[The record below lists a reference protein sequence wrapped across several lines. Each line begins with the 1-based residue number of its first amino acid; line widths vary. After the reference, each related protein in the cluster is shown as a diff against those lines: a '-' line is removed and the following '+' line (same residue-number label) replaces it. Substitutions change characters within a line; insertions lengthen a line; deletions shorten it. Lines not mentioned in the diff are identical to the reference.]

1 MTGYLSD
8 EVRAVILSAL
18 MVLSVFGGTV
28 AFSGTAAA
36 IVTDISGASA
46 QDVQAGE
53 TTIEQTVTFDVTLEG
68 GPDTVDL
75 EISTSSST
83 PTVDGNSEVSLT
95 GDTSDVSLSSVD
107 DDNRGE
113 VEIGLDDTTDNG
125 AHTVTVDVTV
135 THDTT
140 GFASTT
146 SETYTIEY
154 SFGIPGGGIGT
165 LDATASF
172 EVTTDSRSALGSG
185 AGDVYDGATVF
196 QGEEGITFVN
206 QNGIEVDSVT
216 GASGDAEGQVVS
228 LPIPSDQTVGRYS
241 ADGTETFD
249 SGNYDI
255 TIDTPRVTDFEVQ
268 NQNGADISGGSVSQ
282 SDADLKVGADYNFE
296 NAEALEINVDDADG
310 LSITDDVVVGS
321 QAKNPLNSPPNPLPS
336 FDVGYTVDLQD
347 QDAGTYTITVE
358 GDDDLDFGGEAVST
372 TTVDVT
378 GTDNVGIELASDTV
392 SQGDNVRYD
401 VTGAIAG
408 DFHVVQINDSEFNDN
423 ADTFDAGTIFRD
435 VEDVEERGIIV
446 DGNFHEVAGTADSP
460 VIEADPGDNNELPN
474 GVDDVDAA
482 YAVVEID
489 DGDGLGIGSI
499 DSTALEDT
507 SVTIEVSDAID
518 NEGDIGDGADNTDVE
533 TFTFLGEES
542 TDDTDLEVEE
552 GTLTLDSPGQT
563 YVVGSEVD
571 VNGTASTGID
581 DVAIYVRDED
591 QFELVGIGGS
601 STVSV
606 DADGSFEETDIVFSA
621 NSEILRLPGSYRVG
635 IIDADDANLDSTEGN
650 NIDGISTGSAIDQKI
665 TTSDFNSETS
675 DQRSIRVIGQSL
687 SAEFTS
693 PVNGQIALEQD
704 GANVEVSGSAPGS
717 EDVLLIAVGPRGN
730 IVAQQVGVETDQTF
744 EEDSFDITDLNKG
757 AASLHVYSIGRD
769 DRVGDNDLPD
779 SFAADSLGE
788 FQRFLTEVN
797 ANTRQSLQEQDLTGD
812 QVRSSILA
820 QTVEDDATDDALV
833 NANVRLV
840 DSQSRI
846 VNVYQE
852 GNEASGLN
860 PVAAGETMIVEVQ
873 TNLKSDDNTISL
885 EVQNEDVT
893 VGLSAVDE
901 WGDDGRATLTL
912 DTEDAATGTYSVEID
927 DGHNSVTEE
936 IELVEEVSTA
946 TPTPTE
952 ADDTPT
958 ATDSPTP
965 TATASPTATEMPDT
979 DTSTPT
985 EGGGPGFGAVVALVA
1000 LLAAALLATRR
1011 DN

>member
-36 IVTDISGASA
+36 ASAGTNDSVVPGTVDEQSTNTFTVTADVDTADTDDGIDQRIQVNFPSQLTLSGDSTVENIQVTDDKAADDTIIVGSNSTTPSNDSA
-46 QDVQAGE
+46 TVVLEDNGSSTTTSVD
-53 TTIEQTVTFDVTLEG
+53 TDLTIEFDVTNVDATSVAGDEG
-68 GPDTVDL
+68 TSITSGPVNYAFDAVDDGATLDGSGADIDGKQVGTVAINNNDVIIDNTDTIFQGQEGIEFD
-75 EISTSSST
+75 
-83 PTVDGNSEVSLT
+83 T
-95 GDTSDVSLSSVD
+95 GDTSLT
-107 DDNRGE
+107 G
-113 VEIGLDDTTDNG
+113 NG
-125 AHTVTVDVTV
+125 
-135 THDTT
+135 
-140 GFASTT
+140 
-146 SETYTIEY
+146 
-154 SFGIPGGGIGT
+154 
-165 LDATASF
+165 
-172 EVTTDSRSALGSG
+172 
-185 AGDVYDGATVF
+185 
-196 QGEEGITFVN
+196 
-206 QNGIEVDSVT
+206 
-216 GASGDAEGQVVS
+216 GDAEGRVISSPISPTAVPGQYSDTGNADSNAIQVT
-228 LPIPSDQTVGRYS
+228 LDEPRISDYEIRN
-241 ADGTETFD
+241 ANDE
-249 SGNYDI
+249 
-255 TIDTPRVTDFEVQ
+255 
-268 NQNGADISGGSVSQ
+268 DISGGSVAEAN
-282 SDADLKVGADYNFE
+282 ADNLEVFVEYNFDQYE
-296 NAEALEINVDDADG
+296 NAEISVDDQDG
-310 LSITDDVVVGS
+310 LEITDDVITTT
-321 QAKNPLNSPPNPLPS
+321 NPAGGTATGTTTQTFGLNL
-336 FDVGYTVDLQD
+336 DG
-347 QDAGTYTITVE
+347 QDAGTYTITAE
-358 GDDDLDFGGEAVST
+358 GEDDFDFGQASQSATLELTSEE
-372 TTVDVT
+372 
-378 GTDNVGIELASDTV
+378 NVGVELASDTV
-392 SQGDNVRYD
+392 TQGDNLRYD
-401 VTGAIAG
+401 VVGGVAG
-408 DFHVVQINDSEFNDN
+408 DSHIVQINDTDFNDN
-423 ADTFDAGTIFRD
+423 ADDFDIGTIFRN
-435 VEDVEERGIIV
+435 VEDVEERGIV
-446 DGNFHEVAGTADSP
+446 VGNNFHEVSGTATSP
-460 VIEADPGDNNELPN
+460 SFEGAGSSVSVNSI
-474 GVDDVDAA
+474 DAA
-482 YAVVEID
+482 YAVVTID
-489 DGDGLGIGSI
+489 DDTGLGVGSL
-499 DSTALEDT
+499 DSTALDDT
-507 SVTIEVSDAID
+507 SVTIEVSDSISGTSPGDLGD
-518 NEGDIGDGADNTDVE
+518 NSGGPETISVSGDRI
-533 TFTFLGEES
+533 
-542 TDDTDLEVEE
+542 TDDADFDVEE

-893 VGLSAVDE
+893 VGLAAVDE

-958 ATDSPTP
+958 ATASPTP
-965 TATASPTATEMPDT
+965 TATASPTATAAPDT
-979 DTSTPT
+979 DTPTPT